1 MCVCVCTLRRL
12 TKTSKF
18 LSPILISHLLML
30 LCFQEGKG
38 CREGGGKNIRR
49 ITGKG
54 RGKGREREKNK
65 AKSFNP
71 LFNI

>member
-1 MCVCVCTLRRL
+1 
-12 TKTSKF
+12 
-18 LSPILISHLLML
+18 ML